1 MRKSSCGH
9 VIGVPVTSKAYAL
22 EEATTRGAGAAKKD
36 GDRLAVSLTHPSP
49 YASFGYKHSS
59 KGQVI
64 HWVNKLGRRA
74 QGFRDHVTLGPKL
87 SETVKGKLSLGARI
101 LQAGGVER
109 AAAGQLEEP
118 EAPSRRVVQQLAAPS
133 QLVKEWRV
141 APGRHAVDHSGTCIV
156 DDVMSHHSFC
166 ACDRT
171 ICCRCVHDRSLS
183 VEVGDAAS
191 STPAPVEVVEEK

>member
-22 EEATTRGAGAAKKD
+22 EEATTRGAGAAKKE

-74 QGFRDHVTLGPKL
+74 QGFRDHGESAFANQKL
-87 SETVKGKLSLGARI
+87 EYYIPNGK
-101 LQAGGVER
+101 R
-109 AAAGQLEEP
+109 A
-118 EAPSRRVVQQLAAPS
+118 V
-133 QLVKEWRV
+133 
-141 APGRHAVDHSGTCIV
+141 C
-156 DDVMSHHSFC
+156 
-166 ACDRT
+166 
-171 ICCRCVHDRSLS
+171 
-183 VEVGDAAS
+183 
-191 STPAPVEVVEEK
+191 

>member
-49 YASFGYKHSS
+49 YASFGYKHSTSSIKCSPSLRSMPSMDGLSQNYLSDDRMLMAKLVLSGS

-74 QGFRDHVTLGPKL
+74 QGFRDHGESAFGNQKL
-87 SETVKGKLSLGARI
+87 EYYIPNGKRTV
-101 LQAGGVER
+101 
-109 AAAGQLEEP
+109 
-118 EAPSRRVVQQLAAPS
+118 
-133 QLVKEWRV
+133 
-141 APGRHAVDHSGTCIV
+141 C
-156 DDVMSHHSFC
+156 
-166 ACDRT
+166 
-171 ICCRCVHDRSLS
+171 
-183 VEVGDAAS
+183 
-191 STPAPVEVVEEK
+191 